1 MTILTAGQLQ
11 SLHVQIRH
19 VPTSA
24 PLKWLD
30 QAWDDLRHIGAPG
43 LAHGALIAILG
54 AVLLMLGSSHI
65 YFIAAAVSGYLLVGP
80 VMTTGLCELARR
92 RAALEPLRFD
102 DSLQG
107 MTRNLDGLMHF
118 GALLALVAVVW
129 FALAALLLQTTLSAA
144 PPSLA
149 VALWGG
155 STSLTAAQ

>member
-1 MTILTAGQLQ
+1 MTTLTAGQLQ
-11 SLHVQIRH
+11 SLHVQIRR
-19 VPTSA
+19 VPSSA

-107 MTRNLDGLMHF
+107 MTRNPEGLLLF
-118 GALLALVAVVW
+118 GALLAVVAVVW